1 MATLE
6 DEKTRQPDAQDKRI
20 EKERESVTGNRTE
33 QRTEQ
38 IAPVDNKTDEGAG
51 SGVSS
56 GRR

>member
-6 DEKTRQPDAQDKRI
+6 DDRNRRPDAQDKRN

-33 QRTEQ
+33 QKT
-38 IAPVDNKTDEGAG
+38 PVDDKTSTGAG
-51 SGVSS
+51 SGVGS

>member
-6 DEKTRQPDAQDKRI
+6 DEKTRQPDAQDKRN

-33 QRTEQ
+33 QKT
-38 IAPVDNKTDEGAG
+38 PVDNKTDEGAG